1 MNKLLLLILLFNTVK
16 ASHYICKCE
25 NMECDNIKINECV
38 KWSSH
43 AVVVFDGV
51 LYSADLF
58 IHYNYRHSPHSLNQY
73 EKYANICNKRDQNY
87 NCVKYYGRETDLPDK
102 RNHNI
107 YMYIYI
113 VYEHELANTNK
124 FIVEKNRIRLVIKD
138 YDIYKLFEVRGRD
151 VYDEIKMLG
160 FNANTEI
167 EYSDIFDFGN
177 IKFPIDNCGIYLSL
191 AIKYPHENI
200 RAFYD
205 FHDGYEYIIFIGER
219 RVLQTYGYSIKYTCY
234 TRKYQNVDNNKI
246 THKLQDENQQ
256 LQEENQQLKEENQQ
270 VKDDIQNLK
279 NRIKNVA
286 NFISI

>member
-1 MNKLLLLILLFNTVK
+1 
-16 ASHYICKCE
+16 
-25 NMECDNIKINECV
+25 ME
-38 KWSSH
+38 
-43 AVVVFDGV
+43 
-51 LYSADLF
+51 
-58 IHYNYRHSPHSLNQY
+58 
-73 EKYANICNKRDQNY
+73 EKQ
-87 NCVKYYGRETDLPDK
+87 DLPDK
-102 RNHNI
+102 KNNNI

-205 FHDGYEYIIFIGER
+205 FHDGYECWCVYDFKEHNVCIKIE
-219 RVLQTYGYSIKYTCY
+219 GYFSSYDDTEWSRMFQVFPEEKT
-234 TRKYQNVDNNKI
+234 I
-246 THKLQDENQQ
+246 TVYN
-256 LQEENQQLKEENQQ
+256 
-270 VKDDIQNLK
+270 
-279 NRIKNVA
+279 
-286 NFISI
+286 